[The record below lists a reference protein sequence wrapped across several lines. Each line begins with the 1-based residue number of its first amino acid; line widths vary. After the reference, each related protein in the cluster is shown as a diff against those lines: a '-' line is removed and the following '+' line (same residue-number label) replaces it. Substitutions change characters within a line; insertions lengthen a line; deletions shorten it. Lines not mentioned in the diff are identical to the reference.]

1 LPNIVSDSYLK
12 PLKQTDKK
20 RYLEELTSLCI
31 IEPDRYEGLMIEF
44 KQIYPDENFD
54 VFFNAQIFKLLP
66 KVNVK
71 LNEYTGLGFD
81 SSQSK
86 GKFIFIDFWGTWC
99 AACLDES
106 DKIDLYYRLNKSN
119 PLLMVTTIACF
130 DRVENVKQ
138 YMSKNKFSFPVLLSD
153 GVIEKI
159 TKISYYPTKL
169 LVFPNGTYIKLPINS
184 DFNNIVAKY
193 MKWNIYS
200 E

>member
-1 LPNIVSDSYLK
+1 
-12 PLKQTDKK
+12 
-20 RYLEELTSLCI
+20 
-31 IEPDRYEGLMIEF
+31 
-44 KQIYPDENFD
+44 
-54 VFFNAQIFKLLP
+54 
-66 KVNVK
+66 
-71 LNEYTGLGFD
+71 
-81 SSQSK
+81 
-86 GKFIFIDFWGTWC
+86 
-99 AACLDES
+99 
-106 DKIDLYYRLNKSN
+106 
-119 PLLMVTTIACF
+119 MVTTIACF